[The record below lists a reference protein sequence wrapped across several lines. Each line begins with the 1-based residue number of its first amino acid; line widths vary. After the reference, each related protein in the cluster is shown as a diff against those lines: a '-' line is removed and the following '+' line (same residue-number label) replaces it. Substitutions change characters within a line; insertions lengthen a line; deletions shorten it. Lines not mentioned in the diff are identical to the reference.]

1 MQYEA
6 FAELATTRINVSPRR
21 LVAPGPQ
28 EAQLDALLSLAA
40 AAPDHGQLAPWRF
53 VLVSAAARQRLGE
66 AFGCALKERD
76 PLASNE
82 DITKAIEKAHRAPM
96 VLTAIVRLAGKQDI
110 GIPALEHAVS
120 FGAAIQNVLLGA
132 HAMGFGAGL
141 TSGKAMWSQAVRDL
155 FELDPHEHAVC
166 CINIGT
172 IAKAHPP
179 RGNRR
184 KPAEILRVLGAAQP

>member
-6 FAELATTRINVSPRR
+6 FAELAKTRINVSPRR

-53 VLVSAAARQRLGE
+53 VLVPAAARQRLGE

-76 PLASNE
+76 PLASDE

-96 VLTAIVRLAGKQDI
+96 VLTAIVRLAGEQDI
-110 GIPALEHAVS
+110 EIPALERAVS

-141 TSGKAMWSQAVRDL
+141 TSGKAMWSRSVRDL

-172 IAKAHPP
+172 IGKAHPA

>member
-6 FAELATTRINVSPRR
+6 FAELAKTRINVSPRR

-53 VLVSAAARQRLGE
+53 VLVPAAARQRLGE

-76 PLASNE
+76 PLASDE

-96 VLTAIVRLAGKQDI
+96 VLTAIVRLAGEQDI
-110 GIPALEHAVS
+110 EIPALERAVS

-141 TSGKAMWSQAVRDL
+141 TSGKAMWSRSVRDL

-172 IAKAHPP
+172 SSDWRYIHMGTSTLQ
-179 RGNRR
+179 RDR
-184 KPAEILRVLGAAQP
+184 QQ